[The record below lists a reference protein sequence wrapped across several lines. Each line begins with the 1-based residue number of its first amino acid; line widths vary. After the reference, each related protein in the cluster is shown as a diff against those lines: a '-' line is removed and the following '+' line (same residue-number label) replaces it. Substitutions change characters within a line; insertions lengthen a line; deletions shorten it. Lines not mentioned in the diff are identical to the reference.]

1 LRDMLRSLA
10 GGKDQV
16 SSKRSQDYMS
26 VKINCIDKIRY
37 KRVMS
42 NTEVEGCSTINWYKH
57 LFLYAIIEDVFN
69 IKWSEKP
76 VYEPR

>member
-1 LRDMLRSLA
+1 
-10 GGKDQV
+10 
-16 SSKRSQDYMS
+16 MS
-26 VKINCIDKIRY
+26 VKIYCIDKIRY

-69 IKWSEKP
+69 IN
-76 VYEPR
+76 R

>member
-1 LRDMLRSLA
+1 MWWSLA

-26 VKINCIDKIRY
+26 VKIYCIDKIRY

-42 NTEVEGCSTINWYKH
+42 NTEVEGCSTIIWYECP
-57 LFLYAIIEDVFN
+57 FIFG
-69 IKWSEKP
+69 
-76 VYEPR
+76 